1 MEFSESSGE
10 LIINIII
17 MMTSHLLIPVLHKYI
32 VYFLYPFFCFLL
44 GRLRWTYKLME
55 GKCTNSHA
63 LETAHT
69 YGIPSSIIERAQTL
83 GRVFDKICRPDVL
96 AAAGAGAGVSAG
108 SSSSKVA
115 ELTTCTEGEAVDS
128 NSWNLI
134 DPSSDVSYDPL
145 PLSRGAALRY
155 HMDDVSEIFKGHLGG
170 QVLELRATV
179 VEPEQQPPPAYEGS
193 SCVYLLIVRR
203 EGQPDTIYIGETESI
218 SQRLQQHR

>member
-1 MEFSESSGE
+1 
-10 LIINIII
+10 
-17 MMTSHLLIPVLHKYI
+17 
-32 VYFLYPFFCFLL
+32 
-44 GRLRWTYKLME
+44 ME
-55 GKCTNSHA
+55 GTCTNSHA

-83 GRVFDKICRPDVL
+83 GHVFDKICRPDVL
-96 AAAGAGAGVSAG
+96 AAAAGAGVG
-108 SSSSKVA
+108 SSSSEVA
-115 ELTTCTEGEAVDS
+115 ELTTFTEGEVVDS
-128 NSWNLI
+128 SSWNQI
-134 DPSSDVSYDPL
+134 DPGSTVSYDPL

-155 HMDDVSEIFKGHLGG
+155 HMDDVSEIFKGHLEG

-203 EGQPDTIYIGETESI
+203 EDQPDTIYIGETESI

>member
-1 MEFSESSGE
+1 
-10 LIINIII
+10 
-17 MMTSHLLIPVLHKYI
+17 
-32 VYFLYPFFCFLL
+32 
-44 GRLRWTYKLME
+44 ME
-55 GKCTNSHA
+55 GTCTNSHA

-96 AAAGAGAGVSAG
+96 AAAAGAGASVVAGAGAG
-108 SSSSKVA
+108 SSSSEVV
-115 ELTTCTEGEAVDS
+115 ELTTFTEVEIVDS
-128 NSWNLI
+128 ASWNHI
-134 DPSSDVSYDPL
+134 DPSSTVSYDPL

-155 HMDDVSEIFKGHLGG
+155 HMDDVSEIFKGHLEG

-203 EGQPDTIYIGETESI
+203 EDQPDTIYIGETESI

>member
-1 MEFSESSGE
+1 
-10 LIINIII
+10 
-17 MMTSHLLIPVLHKYI
+17 
-32 VYFLYPFFCFLL
+32 
-44 GRLRWTYKLME
+44 ME
-55 GKCTNSHA
+55 GTCTNSHA

-96 AAAGAGAGVSAG
+96 AAAAGAVAGAG
-108 SSSSKVA
+108 SSSSEVA
-115 ELTTCTEGEAVDS
+115 KLTTFTGDEEVDS
-128 NSWNLI
+128 SSWNHI
-134 DPSSDVSYDPL
+134 DPSSTVSYDPL

-155 HMDDVSEIFKGHLGG
+155 HMDDVSEIFNGHLEG

-203 EGQPDTIYIGETESI
+203 EEQPDTIYIGETESI